1 MHSNKKC
8 KLNMLHVMVNGMP
21 GPMATETARVCIDRG
36 FTLVN
41 IGFTGPDNAQDGFN
55 VDGANNNNVQVDLIK
70 GPGIDNDAINKLKSL
85 KEQYPDLIVVDYTHP
100 SAVLN
105 NIEAYVNTNCDFV
118 MGTTGGDA
126 HKMNDILD
134 KGTNSA
140 VIAPNM
146 AKQIVAL
153 QAGIE
158 AMVKRFPGSYKGYK
172 LLVTESHQSSKADTS
187 GTAKA
192 VVHHLATLNGENFKI
207 EDIEMLR
214 SKEKQMDFGV
224 PVDALKGHAWHTY
237 RMESPDGSVAFELKH
252 NVCGRR
258 VYAEGTADAVQFLD
272 KVRGRGTKRVYNMI
286 DVLESGQMS

>member
-1 MHSNKKC
+1 MI
-8 KLNMLHVMVNGMP
+8 HVMVNGMP
-21 GPMATETARVCIDRG
+21 GPMATETARACIDRG
-36 FTLVN
+36 HKIVN
-41 IGFTGPDNAQDGFN
+41 IGFTGPNNAQDGFII
-55 VDGANNNNVQVDLIK
+55 DGCSNNNNVKVDLIK
-70 GPGIDNDAINKLKSL
+70 GPGIDNDNDDAINKLKSL

-105 NIEAYVNTNCDFV
+105 NIQAYIDTNCDFV
-118 MGTTGGDA
+118 MGTTGGDIN
-126 HKMNDILD
+126 KMKNILN
-134 KGTNSA
+134 KGSNSA

-158 AMVKRFPGSYKGYK
+158 SMVQRFPGSFQGYK

-192 VVHHLATLNGENFKI
+192 IVHHLATLNGEDFKI
-207 EDIEMLR
+207 EDIVMLR
-214 SKEKQMDFGV
+214 TKEKQMDFGV
-224 PVDALKGHAWHTY
+224 PDDALEGHAWHTY
-237 RMESPDGSVAFELKH
+237 TLKSPDGSVAFELKH

-272 KVRGRGTKRVYNMI
+272 QARSNGNKRVYNMI